1 MKLHTQSVVVC
12 LLFASVCVAAADQHH
27 PPAAGAM
34 GFDQDQTT
42 HHFRL
47 LSTGGSINVDVKDR
61 ADHATLHAIHTHLQA
76 IAADFSTGVFDKPLI
91 THGQVPPGAA
101 TMRALK
107 DRLEYVFE
115 PTETGGRV
123 RISTRD
129 AEALAAVH
137 EFLRYQIR
145 EHRTGDPLTVER

>member
-1 MKLHTQSVVVC
+1 MPHRTLFTTAC
-12 LLFASVCVAAADQHH
+12 LLFASMSVATGDQHH

-34 GFDQDQTT
+34 GFDQDKTI

-47 LSTGGSINVDVKDR
+47 LSTGGSIDVEVKDR
-61 ADHATLHAIHTHLQA
+61 ADHGNLHAIHTHLQDL
-76 IAADFSTGVFDKPLI
+76 AADFSKGVFDKPFI
-91 THGQVPPGAA
+91 THGQEAPGTA

-115 PTETGGRV
+115 ATETGGRV

-129 AEALAAVH
+129 AEARAAVH